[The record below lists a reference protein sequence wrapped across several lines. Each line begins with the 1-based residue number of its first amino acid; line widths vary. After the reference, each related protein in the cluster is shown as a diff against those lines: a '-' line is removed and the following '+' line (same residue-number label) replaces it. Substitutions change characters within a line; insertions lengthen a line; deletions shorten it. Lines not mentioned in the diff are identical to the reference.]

1 MEKEL
6 LSRREGGGE
15 GKAGDE
21 VLQLFSDFME
31 ISGGAVVASKGPR
44 PIPVRFK
51 NAEGWKHQPLKQH
64 AVFQTS
70 NNVYGAKKPSQQEM
84 PLKWNGI
91 RGEFT
96 KTFGGG
102 AVQGHELQ
110 HLENH
115 FAGREHE

>member
-1 MEKEL
+1 M
-6 LSRREGGGE
+6 
-15 GKAGDE
+15 
-21 VLQLFSDFME
+21 LQLFSDFME
-31 ISGGAVVASKGPR
+31 ISGGPAVASKGPR

-70 NNVYGAKKPSQQEM
+70 NNVYGAKKPSQQER

-102 AVQGHELQ
+102 KFRDTSFNTSKTTSRVV
-110 HLENH
+110 NM
-115 FAGREHE
+115 REDF